1 MTAEE
6 KLLNS
11 GYEGVIYFV
20 EPDYEPA
27 LIGVTSDC
35 RAVYDFEL
43 MVEYLMETEDIS
55 YEEAADFIDYN
66 CNGFGI
72 EEGPIIMYPV

>member
-6 KLLNS
+6 KLLDS
-11 GYEGVIYFV
+11 GYEDVIYFV

-27 LIGVTSDC
+27 LIGVTSDY

-43 MVEYLMETEDIS
+43 MVEYLVETDDMT
-55 YEEAADFIDYN
+55 YEEAAEFIDYN
-66 CNGFGI
+66 CVGFGI
-72 EEGPIIMYPV
+72 EDGPIIMYPV